1 MAENGKI
8 EPEKYG
14 SLLQHSFS
22 TLMDESDSD
31 TISERSSNAPDLL
44 DLRSKMKSPRSSI
57 MSANPRNSE
66 TNGNYLNISN
76 QKTDSI
82 SPRTSSSSE
91 SGKKS
96 KSAFLRGF
104 NYDPHFIQRMLCQRS
119 MVI

>member
-31 TISERSSNAPDLL
+31 TVSERSSNQELPPELQA
-44 DLRSKMKSPRSSI
+44 KIKSPRNSLISKE
-57 MSANPRNSE
+57 NPLN
-66 TNGNYLNISN
+66 NGNYLTLQPN
-76 QKTDSI
+76 QRNDSL

-91 SGKKS
+91 SGITFQVYS
-96 KSAFLRGF
+96 EFL
-104 NYDPHFIQRMLCQRS
+104 
-119 MVI
+119 

>member
-31 TISERSSNAPDLL
+31 TISERSSNQGGATGSELL
-44 DLRSKMKSPRSSI
+44 ELHNAKMKSPRHSVVSKENGPI
-57 MSANPRNSE
+57 
-66 TNGNYLNISN
+66 NGNYLNVSANN
-76 QKTDSI
+76 QRNDSL

-91 SGKKS
+91 SG
-96 KSAFLRGF
+96 F
-104 NYDPHFIQRMLCQRS
+104 Y
-119 MVI
+119 

>member
-91 SGKKS
+91 SGKNPKPKLIQFTQTLIHFS
-96 KSAFLRGF
+96 KK
-104 NYDPHFIQRMLCQRS
+104 
-119 MVI
+119 V

>member
-91 SGKKS
+91 SGKAEPYPIWVWTKAS
-96 KSAFLRGF
+96 ELT
-104 NYDPHFIQRMLCQRS
+104 M
-119 MVI
+119 